1 MDFDLFCAG
10 CSEDDEEFVI
20 PNSEFR
26 IDALSPCFM
35 EETVVFLWIIAIT
48 FNLVWGIRRKPYNR
62 FYIVKLRKLKQEIKI
77 KR

>member
-1 MDFDLFCAG
+1 
-10 CSEDDEEFVI
+10 
-20 PNSEFR
+20 
-26 IDALSPCFM
+26 M